1 MTVAEVFEEL
11 ESWFAQHAPR
21 AKEVLLPPASPAD
34 IAAYEKTVGVSLP
47 GELQS
52 LLELHDGQDPYAF
65 VSTIDGCRLMSCAAA
80 AKAWSTLGELLDA
93 GDLAQPAES
102 KDGKVKP
109 VWWNKRW
116 LPFADAGGDMLCLDL
131 DPAPGGT
138 VGQVLRFYHDEGW
151 RDPLAPSLEAFLTE
165 YLGRLRQGKYKLSGK
180 GGIQPT

>member
-1 MTVAEVFEEL
+1 MFRY
-11 ESWFAQHAPR
+11 R
-21 AKEVLLPPASPAD
+21 ASCD
-34 IAAYEKTVGVSLP
+34 RCS
-47 GELQS
+47 S
-52 LLELHDGQDPYAF
+52 SHDGQDPYAF

-80 AKAWSTLGELLDA
+80 AKAWSTLGELLDS

-151 RDPLAPSLEAFLTE
+151 RDSLAPSLEAFLE
-165 YLGRLRQGKYKLSGK
+165 RVGSPKPIPWRSGPLESP
-180 GGIQPT
+180 GPAPVRAVRYVTTCGTASAARSIRS